1 MKSIIKVMT
10 LVVLFAAVNLFAQN
24 DKDYSKYPGYVD
36 FGNLTKFEKGDN
48 VTEVNIEENLLKMV
62 GKMAEGEDN
71 ALSEMLSGLKLVK
84 VSSFKTDSS
93 DANAIMS
100 KISEVDKKLTSENWN
115 RIVKAKT
122 SRSYSNVYIKTS
134 PDGKSIQGL
143 AVTNF
148 EKNGKASFVNIV
160 GTINLE
166 TIGKLGKKFDIPSL
180 DKIKKHKSEDKD
192 EK

>member
-84 VSSFKTDSS
+84 VSSFKTDAS
-93 DANAIMS
+93 DANDIMS
-100 KISEVDKKLTSENWN
+100 KISEIDKKLTSENWN

-134 PDGKSIQGL
+134 PDGNSIQGL
-143 AVTNF
+143 LFRQT
-148 EKNGKASFVNIV
+148 GKSVIS
-160 GTINLE
+160 
-166 TIGKLGKKFDIPSL
+166 KK
-180 DKIKKHKSEDKD
+180 KS
-192 EK
+192 